1 MEGEEDTALVWA
13 NGVIEFLCQS
23 PNRGAVL
30 RALADGGRQDRYAL
44 EERVDAT
51 RRTILRTVN
60 ALTERG
66 FVEETEEG
74 IGLTAL
80 GRHVVTH
87 YERLVDE
94 LALEPDVE
102 AFLSAVPADAIDV
115 DVERLRT
122 GEVTSAAPGSP
133 YAPLDRTLELRA
145 DASEIRELA
154 PGIERRSVEQLA
166 ERVTADDDLTVEIV
180 VTEDVLAAADEG
192 APYGDA
198 HETVLAADAV
208 DMAVHP
214 GPFEIAVGIADEV
227 VFVVAEDGEGQPS
240 AILETDDPRVRE
252 WATAVVDR
260 YRAEARPL
268 APE

>member
-1 MEGEEDTALVWA
+1 MVGDENAPVAWA
-13 NGVIEFLCQS
+13 NGIVEFLCQS
-23 PNRGAVL
+23 ENRVAVL

-44 EERVDAT
+44 EECVDAT

-60 ALTERG
+60 ALAERG
-66 FVEETEEG
+66 FVEETDEG

-87 YERLVDE
+87 YERLIDE

-102 AFLSAVPADAIDV
+102 GFLAAVPADAIDV
-115 DVERLRT
+115 DLERLRT
-122 GEVTSAAPGSP
+122 GEVTAAAPGSP
-133 YAPLDRTLELRA
+133 FAPLDRSLELRA

-166 ERVTADDDLTVEIV
+166 ERVTEDDDLTVEIV
-180 VTEDVLAAADEG
+180 VTEDVLAAVDDG

-214 GPFEIAVGIADEV
+214 GPFEVAVGIADEV
-227 VFVVAEDGEGQPS
+227 VFLVAENGDGQPS
-240 AILETDDPRVRE
+240 AILESDDPVVRQ

-260 YRAEARPL
+260 YRDEARPL
-268 APE
+268 ASE